1 MKQIFLILLL
11 VVSYLGLIGQPLTAI
26 NSNVSGSKPTFV
38 AQGDISATSDL
49 GSEQYS
55 ITLVNRSELL
65 GNSTFIATNSAIGDI
80 IIDGNGGIYEI
91 ISGTSPTFT
100 VQLLNDPLDLP
111 EPFFGF
117 PAAPTP
123 PVNIARPIGQ
133 AGLLPSYAF
142 LGSGIDSRLIA
153 IIDNYNKNQLG
164 SKLVVQDATT
174 VEAFPFGSITATD
187 VQGQLEQV
195 FASIAPDQTVSI
207 TGAGSVAVT
216 GTYPNFTATG
226 SGLTGT
232 GTIDYVP
239 KFTTTGAIGNSNIFD
254 NGTNVGI
261 GTTTPLRKLTVS
273 GPETQIRLESTGTG
287 GVDNWLEMVN
297 TSTSIVAANIIQF
310 YKRGGDND
318 QRHVSIGMPK
328 SSLDSTLYVGI
339 TNDSGNDLQNGFIV
353 NMQAGTDK
361 GFVRAEAYSS
371 NRTKTAESLGKT
383 QSAHLAGFATDGTF
397 IHVPMSNGTI
407 AATPD
412 GSGDITV
419 THTLGSTP
427 TIVQLTAK
435 GTTTPYILSWHSED
449 GSTFKIRVLDASV
462 SPPVAV
468 TTGTISISWN
478 ARIN

>member
-1 MKQIFLILLL
+1 MSNSSWKRSSRRVFLYYGHTIYLFTILLL
-11 VVSYLGLIGQPLTAI
+11 TTLQSTTMRYILIFLALFLTLTSYTQ
-26 NSNVSGSKPTFV
+26 
-38 AQGDISATSDL
+38 
-49 GSEQYS
+49 S
-55 ITLVNRSELL
+55 ITGRAMVYRVDSDPNLIPGLDVQDTYYESFLAQDTTTGMWWDYLESRGTTWELVNTAERT
-65 GNSTFIATNSAIGDI
+65 NAT
-80 IIDGNGGIYEI
+80 
-91 ISGTSPTFT
+91 
-100 VQLLNDPLDLP
+100 
-111 EPFFGF
+111 
-117 PAAPTP
+117 
-123 PVNIARPIGQ
+123 
-133 AGLLPSYAF
+133 
-142 LGSGIDSRLIA
+142 
-153 IIDNYNKNQLG
+153 
-164 SKLVVQDATT
+164 
-174 VEAFPFGSITATD
+174 PFGSITGTD
-187 VQGQLEQV
+187 VQGQLEEV

-207 TGAGSVAVT
+207 TGAGSVAIT

-226 SGLTGT
+226 TGVTGT

-273 GPETQIRLESTGTG
+273 GPETQIRLESTGTV

-297 TSTSIVAANIIQF
+297 TSTNIYAANIIQF
-310 YKRGGDND
+310 YKRGGDD
-318 QRHVSIGMPK
+318 AQRHVSIGMPK

-339 TNDSGNDLQNGFIV
+339 TNDTSNDLQNGFLV
-353 NMQAGTDK
+353 NMQAGTNK

-449 GSTFKIRVLDASV
+449 GSTFKIRALDASV